1 MSIDNISQFLSAID
15 RVGELSRVTESVKA
29 RLELCEIADRV
40 MKQPGGGNAL
50 YFENVILDN
59 GERSQYPVV
68 INLFGSMRRMSLAL
82 GVGELDDV
90 GERITEMLDLKVPE
104 GLMGKLSMLPRL
116 LELGKFPP
124 RVKSGKP
131 SCQEI
136 VVQGDDID
144 LSRLPIITCWPED
157 GGPYITLPMV
167 ISKDPKRGIRN
178 VGMYRVQVL
187 GPRTLAMHWQR
198 HKVGAAHWREMA
210 EKGERMPVV
219 IAVGADPA
227 SVYSASA
234 PLPPTIDEFLFAGFL
249 RKSPVPL
256 AKAITCDLE
265 VPAEAEFVIEGYI
278 DPSEPLVVEG
288 PFGDHTGFYSEADL
302 YPQVHVTALT
312 TRRNPVYA
320 TTIVGRPPMEDY
332 YLGHA
337 TERIFLPLLKLTI
350 PEIVDYHMPAEGIFH
365 NLVFVSIDKQYPG
378 QAYKVMNAMWGQ
390 GLMSLAKVIIVVD
403 KEVNVRNVQEAWWVA
418 LNHIDPERDVRFSM
432 GPIDVLDHSS
442 RAFTYGSKMG
452 IDATRK
458 WPEEGFTRNWPKL
471 IEMDSGTKKRVD
483 EMWAKLGLGP
493 SERAERFRTNEPR

>member
-1 MSIDNISQFLSAID
+1 MSLDNISQFLSAID
-15 RVGELSRVTESVKA
+15 RAGELARISEPVKA
-29 RLELCEIADRV
+29 RLEICEIADRV
-40 MKQPGGGNAL
+40 MKQPDGGKAL

-59 GERSQYPVV
+59 GEQSKYPVV
-68 INLFGSMRRMSLAL
+68 INLFGSMRRMCIAL
-82 GVGELDDV
+82 GVDNLDDV

-104 GLMGKLSMLPRL
+104 GLVGKLAMLPRL
-116 LELGKFPP
+116 LEIGKFPP
-124 RVKSGKP
+124 RIRSGKP
-131 SCQEI
+131 ASQEI
-136 VVQGDDID
+136 VLQGDDID
-144 LSRLPIITCWPED
+144 LSKLPIITCWPED

-178 VGMYRVQVL
+178 VGMYRVQIL

-210 EKGERMPVV
+210 EKGEKMPVV

-249 RKSPVPL
+249 RKAPVSL

-265 VPAEAEFVIEGYI
+265 VPADAEFVIEGYI
-278 DPSEPLVVEG
+278 DPAEALVVEG

-302 YPQVHVTALT
+302 YPQVHVTAVT
-312 TRRNPVYA
+312 MRRNPVYA
-320 TTIVGRPPMEDY
+320 TTIVGRPPMEDF

-390 GLMSLAKVIIVVD
+390 GLMALAKVIVVLD
-403 KEVNVRNVQEAWWVA
+403 KDVNVRNVQEAWWVA

-458 WPEEGFTRNWPKL
+458 WPEEGFTRNWPKV
-471 IEMDSGTKKRVD
+471 IEMGAETKQRVD
-483 EMWAKLGLGP
+483 EMWSKLGLGP
-493 SERAERFRTNEPR
+493 LSRAERFRQNDPR